1 MNTLVVYFS
10 KFGNTQMLAETIGD
24 ALSSAGNL
32 RVISSEQLEVADFHG
47 VDLVIMGSPTH
58 KMNLPE
64 SVCPLFEQLPKKILK
79 GKLFTTFDTSYK
91 MSWWLNQFTAG
102 KRLAQKLRKLGGKR
116 ILPPEIFLV
125 TGREGPLYEGELERA
140 KDWANS
146 ILAEVKN
153 QPGLEITG
161 NQLTDMI

>member
-64 SVCPLFEQLPKKILK
+64 SVRPLFEQLPKKILK

>member
-32 RVISSEQLEVADFHG
+32 RVISSEQLEVVDFHC

-64 SVCPLFEQLPKKILK
+64 SVRPLFEQLPKKILK
-79 GKLFTTFDTSYK
+79 GKLFATFDTSYK

-125 TGREGPLYEGELERA
+125 TGREGPLYEGEIERA

>member
-1 MNTLVVYFS
+1 
-10 KFGNTQMLAETIGD
+10 
-24 ALSSAGNL
+24 
-32 RVISSEQLEVADFHG
+32 
-47 VDLVIMGSPTH
+47 
-58 KMNLPE
+58 
-64 SVCPLFEQLPKKILK
+64 
-79 GKLFTTFDTSYK
+79 
-91 MSWWLNQFTAG
+91 
-102 KRLAQKLRKLGGKR
+102 LAQKLRKLGGKR

-125 TGREGPLYEGELERA
+125 TGREGPLYEGEIERA

>member
-10 KFGNTQMLAETIGD
+10 KFGNTKLVAEAIGD
-24 ALSSAGNL
+24 ALSRAGNL
-32 RVISSEQLEVADFHG
+32 QVTSSEQLEVADFHG

-64 SVCPLFEQLPKKILK
+64 SVRPLFEQLPKKLLK
-79 GKLFTTFDTSYK
+79 GKFFAAFDTSYQ

-116 ILPPEIFLV
+116 IVPPEIFIV
-125 TGREGPLYEGELERA
+125 TGREGPLAEGELERA

-146 ILAEVKN
+146 ILTEVKN
-153 QPGLEITG
+153 QSGLEIAA
-161 NQLTDMI
+161 NQLTDMM